1 MEPAGLQ
8 VAATEGLNAR
18 TFAPLTHV
26 ALVRHLNL
34 LRHPWYGAAMPVP
47 SPQRR
52 TAFAVGCT
60 AHIVQDGLS
69 TAINVLLPILAQT
82 FGLSYAQVGLLRGI
96 KSLTQ
101 ALFEVNSGWLA
112 ERAGEARLIAIG
124 LALFGVGYAALSIA
138 PGVIAIALCLAV
150 VGVGTALHHAPSSA
164 LIVAA
169 YSEQGR
175 SGALGLHNA
184 SGDFGKLAFTGG
196 VSLATGAGLA
206 WQGISLIYGIGVL
219 LTATALMLVTRT
231 LRAQRTE
238 AQNVAAP
245 EDSVKGWG
253 ILNWRAF
260 AALLAVTG
268 VDTIMQ
274 SAVLL
279 FVAFLMLAKG
289 LPLYIAT
296 AATVVLLAGGVFG
309 KAGCGYL
316 AERLG
321 VRRAFMLIQALTALG
336 LVAIVLA
343 PNWLALALL
352 LPLGAVTQGSSS
364 VTYGFAADLI
374 HPAKMARGYALLYAS
389 GAFAA
394 AGGPFVFGMIADR
407 FGIETAIYGIA
418 ACAVLA
424 ALPIFLLPVRRSPA

>member
-1 MEPAGLQ
+1 
-8 VAATEGLNAR
+8 
-18 TFAPLTHV
+18 
-26 ALVRHLNL
+26 
-34 LRHPWYGAAMPVP
+34 MPTI
-47 SPQRR
+47 QDHKQA
-52 TAFAVGCT
+52 AFAAGAT
-60 AHIVQDGLS
+60 SHIVQDGLS

-112 ERAGEARLIAIG
+112 ERMGEARLIAIG
-124 LALFGVGYAALSIA
+124 LALSGAGYGALSVA
-138 PGVIAIALCLAV
+138 PGMIAIALCLAV
-150 VGVGTALHHAPSSA
+150 VGIGTALHHAPSSA

-169 YSEQGR
+169 YPEGGR
-175 SGALGLHNA
+175 SGALGLYNA
-184 SGDFGKLAFTGG
+184 SGDVGKLAFTGG

-206 WQGISLIYGIGVL
+206 WQGISLIYGIGTL
-219 LTATALMLVTRT
+219 LAAGALVALTRA
-231 LRAQRTE
+231 LQAQRSK
-238 AQNVAAP
+238 AKQAADPADNVR
-245 EDSVKGWG
+245 GWG

-268 VDTIMQ
+268 VDTIVQ

-296 AATVVLLAGGVFG
+296 AATAILLAGGVFG
-309 KAGCGYL
+309 KAGCGFL
-316 AERLG
+316 AARLG
-321 VRRAFMLIQALTALG
+321 VRRAFVLIQALTAAG

-374 HPAKMARGYALLYAS
+374 HPDKMARGYALLYAS

-394 AGGPFVFGMIADR
+394 AGGPFAFGLIADG
-407 FGIETAIYGIA
+407 FGIETAIYSMA
-418 ACAVLA
+418 AAAVLA
-424 ALPIFLLPVRRSPA
+424 ALPIFLLPVRPHG

>member
-1 MEPAGLQ
+1 MM
-8 VAATEGLNAR
+8 ATPDHR
-18 TFAPLTHV
+18 KP
-26 ALVRHLNL
+26 
-34 LRHPWYGAAMPVP
+34 
-47 SPQRR
+47 
-52 TAFAVGCT
+52 AFAASAT

-82 FGLSYAQVGLLRGI
+82 FGLSYAQVGLLRGV

-112 ERAGEARLIAIG
+112 ERAGEVRLIAIG
-124 LALFGVGYAALSIA
+124 LALSGIGYAALSVA
-138 PGVIAIALCLAV
+138 PGVISIAICLAV

-169 YSEQGR
+169 CSDEGR
-175 SGALGLHNA
+175 SGALGLYNA
-184 SGDFGKLAFTGG
+184 SGDVGKLAFTGG
-196 VSLATGAGLA
+196 VSLATGIGLA
-206 WQGISLIYGIGVL
+206 WQGISLIYGIGAL
-219 LTATALMLVTRT
+219 LAALMVMLVTGT
-231 LRAQRTE
+231 LRAQRRE
-238 AQNVAAP
+238 AQKAANP
-245 EDSVKGWG
+245 AGDVKGWG

-268 VDTIMQ
+268 VDTIVQ

-309 KAGCGYL
+309 KAGCGFL
-316 AERLG
+316 AERMG
-321 VRRAFMLIQALTALG
+321 VRRAFVLIQALTAMG

-394 AGGPFVFGMIADR
+394 AGGPFAFGLIADG
-407 FGIETAIYGIA
+407 FGIETAIYA
-418 ACAVLA
+418 MAVCAVLA
-424 ALPIFLLPVRRSPA
+424 AVPIFLVPETWRA